1 MGALQLADISS
12 EVSDSAKRQ
21 AIRNIPC
28 TLAETY
34 LRAPQKIHKRRNES
48 MVVIA
53 QRIFKWIVC
62 ARRPLFMA
70 ELKVDINLTER
81 NDLID

>member
-1 MGALQLADISS
+1 MA
-12 EVSDSAKRQ
+12 
-21 AIRNIPC
+21 
-28 TLAETY
+28 
-34 LRAPQKIHKRRNES
+34 
-48 MVVIA
+48 VIA

-62 ARRPLFMA
+62 ARRPLSMA